1 MSCRISKR
9 QLNTRLIAHEL
20 VLNYILFVCTA
31 SEAEIHKRLRGWLRG
46 IDFRYI
52 SHIQVTWLECRSSR
66 LMPLPWKM
74 LNGVCS
80 SSRDNEYAEKSKPLA
95 YFYRFTWTNWDS
107 TRRNPSK
114 SMRETTFGNLLVV
127 FVAQPHR
134 RKRVPTRWALCLSL
148 SPIQWVRATIA
159 AKHSS
164 APCCFPSDSC
174 AEKIYVFYVTIIL
187 YQMPK
192 YLHLFIYRISN
203 IAILHIYFKRNI
215 NTNTHKILLN
225 VEILIC
231 VNYTVDF
238 CNYNQN

>member
-1 MSCRISKR
+1 MSSCLITFYSSVQLPRRKFASVSKDD
-9 QLNTRLIAHEL
+9 
-20 VLNYILFVCTA
+20 Y
-31 SEAEIHKRLRGWLRG
+31 G

-52 SHIQVTWLECRSSR
+52 SHIQVTWLECRNSR
-66 LMPLPWKM
+66 LMPRKM

-95 YFYRFTWTNWDS
+95 YFYRFTWTNRDS

-174 AEKIYVFYVTIIL
+174 TEKIYVFYVTIIL
-187 YQMPK
+187 YIK
-192 YLHLFIYRISN
+192 YRNIYLFN

-215 NTNTHKILLN
+215 NTNTYRILLN
-225 VEILIC
+225 IEILIC
-231 VNYTVDF
+231 NINIQLHDRF
-238 CNYNQN
+238 L